1 LAAPIRSSNHRA
13 SLATLCGLIAALAVP
28 AGVAVAR
35 QTAGV
40 SLVDSA
46 YAIPVAAVMGVS
58 ALLFARG
65 SAGRIR
71 ETLERAGGA
80 GRTRLGRI
88 LGVAGICMALSGS
101 IAIGFYELLLRLEH

>member
-13 SLATLCGLIAALAVP
+13 SLAALCGLIAALAVP
-28 AGVAVAR
+28 VGVAIAH

-40 SLVDSA
+40 SLVDAA
-46 YAIPVAAVMGVS
+46 YAIPVAAVLGVS

-65 SAGRIR
+65 STGRMR
-71 ETLERAGGA
+71 RTLQRAGGA

-88 LGVAGICMALSGS
+88 LGFAGICMALSGT
-101 IAIGFYELLLRLEH
+101 IAIGFYELLLRLER

>member
-1 LAAPIRSSNHRA
+1 VLAA
-13 SLATLCGLIAALAVP
+13 AALP
-28 AGVAVAR
+28 AGIAVAH

-40 SLVDSA
+40 SLVDAA
-46 YAIPVAAVMGVS
+46 YAIPVAAVLGVS

-65 SAGRIR
+65 SVGRMR
-71 ETLERAGGA
+71 RTLERAGGA

-88 LGVAGICMALSGS
+88 LGFAGICMALSGS